1 MIRRKSL
8 LCNINH
14 IQKTADLNTCEL
26 ENFPDLSQVNCP
38 ACRTRGSFK
47 PHGFY
52 QRYVVDYVHGR
63 IIVARKNILRVKC
76 SSCGHTHALLKDFL
90 IPYCQYTL
98 RFILQVLKAYFRHSH
113 TVSRICDMFQIS
125 LPTLYRWKHLFLLH
139 RELWIGLVR
148 SREHSPLFFLKFIDC
163 HPDLSEFLHS
173 FFLKLSFS
181 FLQSHANPS
190 YS

>member
-14 IQKTADLNTCEL
+14 IQNSSDLYTL
-26 ENFPDLSQVNCP
+26 ETESLTDLYRVNCP
-38 ACRTRGSFK
+38 ACKSKGQFQ

-63 IIVARKNILRVKC
+63 IIIDRKKIQRVKC
-76 SSCGHTHALLKDFL
+76 SCGHTHALLKDFL

-98 RFILQVLKAYFRHSH
+98 RFILQVLKAYFHHSH
-113 TVSRICDMFQIS
+113 TVSQICGRFQIS
-125 LPTLYRWKHLFLLH
+125 PPTLYRWKHLFLLH

-148 SREHSPLFFLKFIDC
+148 SREQSPLLFLKFIDH
-163 HPDLSEFLHS
+163 HPALSEFLHS
-173 FFLKLSFS
+173 FFLKTTFS
-181 FLQSHANPS
+181 FLQSHVNPS